1 MCRKQ
6 VAALIL
12 SLVLASLTGYSS
24 EALSTFGVSNTKPPP
39 TAAPTP
45 PPGQSRQV
53 ILRMCKRQAV
63 AVLSVVI
70 VGWLNVQPTNGFGI
84 SSFGKANTDAPKPAT
99 TTVSP
104 AMRILSRITT
114 WTRYQA
120 AAAILS
126 LLLTTWPSSTE
137 ALTTFGKTATQTP
150 KVATTPAPARQCN
163 RQPECAGISGSSCV
177 RTQSDPVTRCLCGEN
192 QPPVNGQC
200 DAQHKFLYHACSN
213 SDECNVDL
221 VCATPNITGTAP
233 LHLRVYAPTDKI
245 CLCDTENGYVEKDH
259 ACSDAD
265 ILKTSLFAIFVV
277 SCIRKILAY

>member
-45 PPGQSRQV
+45 P
-53 ILRMCKRQAV
+53 
-63 AVLSVVI
+63 
-70 VGWLNVQPTNGFGI
+70 
-84 SSFGKANTDAPKPAT
+84 
-99 TTVSP
+99 
-104 AMRILSRITT
+104 
-114 WTRYQA
+114 
-120 AAAILS
+120 
-126 LLLTTWPSSTE
+126 
-137 ALTTFGKTATQTP
+137 
-150 KVATTPAPARQCN
+150 PARQCN